1 MNNEILSKSN
11 PRVKFI
17 KRLLTSSKQR
27 QESGLFAVEGV
38 RLCYDIVR
46 SGIKARE
53 LYYTDSAY
61 KKSSVLVDE
70 LKSSADE
77 SFVVGDEA
85 FCKMTDTVTP
95 QGVLC
100 VLDMPKTKLKIEEGG
115 KYIVLCDVQDPSNL
129 GAVARTAEAFAVS
142 GIIVCGGC
150 DIYNSKALRA
160 SMGAFFRIP
169 TAVMNV
175 DDMLN
180 AFKDK
185 YITTYASTPDSNA
198 VSIAECDFSSGCA
211 MLVGNEANGLKKE
224 IISACDKAVTIP
236 MSGRAESL
244 NASVAASILMY
255 EMVKQR

>member
-27 QESGLFAVEGV
+27 LESGLFAVEGV

-53 LYYTDSAY
+53 LYYTQAAY
-61 KKSSVLVDE
+61 KKSAELIDE
-70 LKSSADE
+70 LKDTANE
-77 SFVVGDEA
+77 SFVVSDEA

-100 VLDMPKTKLKIEEGG
+100 VLDMPKSELVIKRNG

-129 GAVARTAEAFAVS
+129 GAVARTAEAFAVD
-142 GIIVCGGC
+142 GIVVCGGC

-169 TAVMNV
+169 TVVMSVEN
-175 DDMLN
+175 MLN
-180 AFKDK
+180 SFRDK
-185 YITTYASTPDSNA
+185 NIVTYASTPDSNA

-211 MLVGNEANGLKKE
+211 MLVGNEANGLKSE
-224 IISACDKAVTIP
+224 VINACDKAVTIP

-255 EMVKQR
+255 EMVKQK

>member
-150 DIYNSKALRA
+150 DIYNPKSQRAAMGSLFRLNVVEVEDLPKALKNL
-160 SMGAFFRIP
+160 SENGM
-169 TAVMNV
+169 AVLAGV
-175 DDMLN
+175 
-180 AFKDK
+180 
-185 YITTYASTPDSNA
+185 PDSNA
-198 VSIAECDFSSGCA
+198 EKLTEVDMSGGVVA
-211 MLVGNEANGLKKE
+211 VIGNEGNG
-224 IISACDKAVTIP
+224 VTDETADSCMYRVRVP
-236 MSGRAESL
+236 MKGRAESL
-244 NASVAASILMY
+244 NASMAAAIIMWELM
-255 EMVKQR
+255 R